1 MGGFVGLVMEI
12 GADPSNANAA
22 MEAFAAKSGQ
32 SLGYVKAQFKDYQAA
47 ESAAYDEAVQRA
59 RGLGQN
65 VDRSILSN
73 RESVRLLSEEMGVHL
88 PRAVSGALAEILPGI
103 NAIGPALLGAFALA
117 ELPKFIAGL
126 KDAATALGGYTD
138 EVRKAEQA
146 DIDASNAALIH
157 FTTIGDGARLIADTN
172 RALAD
177 MASKQGDWTAEEKA
191 ANDAM
196 TSGKSILL
204 SLLGPVSAAIQLWS
218 GYKAAVKEAGEGDT
232 KAAELRQ
239 RLTAQLG
246 EMTSLQDE
254 QHEYSARIAKEA
266 ARAEKEAANKR
277 AEAWE
282 RSTEQAYE
290 YFARRRK
297 LSQEEFEHYVRLS
310 GELIRQEDRTREVE
324 QETNAYFMEQQARLA
339 HEQEEAITKGLE
351 QADRRIEQ
359 QFKELIEHSKRLQI
373 EWANEHPLLANIT
386 KDLKEMGIE
395 AHSASVAKLE
405 LSAVTAQFTRA
416 TIDEIQAV
424 QKSIAASGEQL
435 AAGLAGLIGGR
446 KAQAAVEA
454 VWETARGIA
463 CLAEGAWPPNPAA
476 IIAAGLHFE
485 AAAQYA
491 LMAGRGSGHHGGAGA
506 GSYGGSR
513 EDYSRGGSDS
523 RGAYAP
529 PQALAPG
536 AGGGDGRFGELHV
549 VVIGENEKAEWFAK
563 GVNSAVD
570 AGHFVQS
577 TVSQRGAPVGH

>member
-1 MGGFVGLVMEI
+1 
-12 GADPSNANAA
+12 
-22 MEAFAAKSGQ
+22 
-32 SLGYVKAQFKDYQAA
+32 
-47 ESAAYDEAVQRA
+47 
-59 RGLGQN
+59 LGQN

-395 AHSASVAKLE
+395 AHTASVAKLE

-424 QKSIAASGEQL
+424 QKNIAASGEQL

-446 KAQAAVEA
+446 KAQAVVEA
-454 VWETARGIA
+454 GWETARGIA

-491 LMAGRGSGHHGGAGA
+491 LLSGRGSGHHGGAGA
-506 GSYGGSR
+506 GSYESPRGDGSGGGEGSR
-513 EDYSRGGSDS
+513 
-523 RGAYAP
+523 AAL
-529 PQALAPG
+529 PQTLAPG
-536 AGGGDGRFGELHV
+536 ASGASGRFGQLHV

-577 TVSQRGAPVGH
+577 TVSRRGAPVGH